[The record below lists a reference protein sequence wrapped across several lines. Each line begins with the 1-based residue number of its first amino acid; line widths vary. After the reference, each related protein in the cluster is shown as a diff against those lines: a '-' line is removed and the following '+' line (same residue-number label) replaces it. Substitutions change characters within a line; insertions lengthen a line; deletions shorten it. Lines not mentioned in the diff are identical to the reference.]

1 MRLPPPQ
8 HRFWGVALGG
18 VDNPKV
24 KMQKLKIK
32 IKNCLLCVVILLAGC
47 LPVFIVSAE
56 IVVNETNSVS
66 LETNVSVMANSG
78 GNDAGGGGIGQ
89 GEAFVR
95 IDSETVVNGEV
106 VESYSVNKSA
116 DPEDAEAKASYKF
129 GTTTNGA
136 DVSVGVEVK
145 ARYRDT
151 ASSSNSD
158 ELATDG
164 SATTTSK
171 DPDGKSNSFL
181 TKVLETVSV
190 LINYVFSILELI

>member
-1 MRLPPPQ
+1 
-8 HRFWGVALGG
+8 
-18 VDNPKV
+18 
-24 KMQKLKIK
+24 MQKPKIKNK
-32 IKNCLLCVVILLAGC
+32 IKNCLPGVVILLAGC
-47 LPVFIVSAE
+47 LPVSVASAE
-56 IVVNETNSVS
+56 IIMDETSSVS
-66 LETNVSVMANSG
+66 VENNVSVTANSG
-78 GNDAGGGGIGQ
+78 GNAAGGGRVGQ

-145 ARYRDT
+145 ARYRNT
-151 ASSSNSD
+151 ASSSDSD

-164 SATTTSK
+164 SATTTSR
-171 DPDGKSNSFL
+171 DPDEKSNSFL